1 MFKVN
6 LAAFYSACGIVPPNV
21 EPMADESG
29 AVEIKDGTDFAS
41 LCRRSGVPSDAA
53 VTLTFPDV
61 CFVPPPPEG
70 RVPILY
76 PTATLDNF
84 NSEVRKSGFPKIKIK
99 DAGNP
104 LAHSRSTGNEPGT
117 QKGVVSPQIMGKPS
131 FVTYSNK
138 VLFEGGAGM
147 VPPMRPSFR

>member
-21 EPMADESG
+21 EPTADESG

-70 RVPILY
+70 PVPIPY

-84 NSEVRKSGFPKIKIK
+84 NSEVHKSGFPKIKIK

-104 LAHSRSTGNEPGT
+104 LAYSRSIGNEPGT
-117 QKGVVSPQIMGKPS
+117 QKGIVSPQIMGKTTYAAYS
-131 FVTYSNK
+131 FDVKSERVPIIVT
-138 VLFEGGAGM
+138 
-147 VPPMRPSFR
+147 PPSFR